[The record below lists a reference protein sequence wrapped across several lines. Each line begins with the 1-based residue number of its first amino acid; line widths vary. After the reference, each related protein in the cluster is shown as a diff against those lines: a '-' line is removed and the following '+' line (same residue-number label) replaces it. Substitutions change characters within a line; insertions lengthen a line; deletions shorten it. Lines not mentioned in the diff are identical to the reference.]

1 VVDGRQD
8 TPTARF
14 STTGSHI
21 VLEVILLLKFNNNYW
36 DKRTVAKAISL
47 VQEEDSNERYDK
59 ENAQFGLLND
69 EDD

>member
-14 STTGSHI
+14 STTHI